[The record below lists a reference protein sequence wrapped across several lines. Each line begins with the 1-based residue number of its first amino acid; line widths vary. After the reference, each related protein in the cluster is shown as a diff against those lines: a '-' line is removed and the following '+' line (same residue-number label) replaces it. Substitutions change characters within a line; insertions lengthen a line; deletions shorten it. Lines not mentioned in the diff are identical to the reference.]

1 MRIGRQAEL
10 CKEQEQEEGRI
21 PVLVKRP
28 EQVACDVVGGASKG
42 PVSQRNAFGLHPDRA
57 LEVLCVRV
65 CAQVRECNFI
75 FY

>member
-1 MRIGRQAEL
+1 MRIGWQAEL
-10 CKEQEQEEGRI
+10 RNEQEQEEGRV
-21 PVLVKRP
+21 PVLVKRT

-57 LEVLCVRV
+57 LEVLCVGV
-65 CAQVRECNFI
+65 CSSECNFI